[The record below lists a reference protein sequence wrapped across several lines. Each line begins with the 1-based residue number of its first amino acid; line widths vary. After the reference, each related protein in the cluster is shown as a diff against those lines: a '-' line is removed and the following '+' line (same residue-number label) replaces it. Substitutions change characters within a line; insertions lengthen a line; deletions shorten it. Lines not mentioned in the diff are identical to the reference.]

1 MGKSFH
7 KVTVCIAGNFGAQ
20 NDKIKQWV
28 EVNGGTFSKKVTAD
42 VTHLIATEPAVRKN
56 VPEVRA
62 AKRIKGIKI
71 VSYEWLEDSLL
82 SKSKRP
88 KREAPYLLTA
98 KMEAGRKKARAQKN
112 KGKDGN
118 TTRQLSELDGY
129 HPYTDNT
136 GHRYS
141 AILVRPGPLPRRKER
156 HVLKIFESDSVPHTY
171 ATLVKYTRIGRS
183 ASDFLAPPGS
193 TFDVA
198 VRAFNKFFKAKSGI
212 NWDQRDRKPP
222 LKTTEE
228 GAKVP
233 PDEGWFE
240 YMPEKSSSTA
250 APKYDEETAT
260 AATVAMLQDAINEME
275 SSEARGL
282 VTGDP

>member
-7 KVTVCIAGNFGAQ
+7 KVTVCIAGTFGAQ

-28 EVNGGTFSKKVTAD
+28 EVNGGTFSK
-42 VTHLIATEPAVRKN
+42 
-56 VPEVRA
+56 
-62 AKRIKGIKI
+62 KGIKI

-156 HVLKIFESDSVPHTY
+156 HVLKVRVQSPNCLRIPF
-171 ATLVKYTRIGRS
+171 TRRY
-183 ASDFLAPPGS
+183 LL
-193 TFDVA
+193 
-198 VRAFNKFFKAKSGI
+198 R
-212 NWDQRDRKPP
+212 
-222 LKTTEE
+222 
-228 GAKVP
+228 
-233 PDEGWFE
+233 
-240 YMPEKSSSTA
+240 SSSPIRSLTH
-250 APKYDEETAT
+250 TQ
-260 AATVAMLQDAINEME
+260 LL
-275 SSEARGL
+275 SSTRGL
-282 VTGDP
+282 VEVLLIFWLRRAVSSTWRFVLLINFSKLSLE